1 MHTNIYKGPDKG
13 FQTLFLPYSVGVGV
27 CSFWAGS
34 RRMDLML
41 PGSPYEPL
49 SADHLHKPGS
59 HQQTHC
65 SLSDSQMHKLFHFR
79 QSFFYQ
85 TSFEHKHWPK
95 VTFSPRNWGRIGQG
109 EVSKSLKQ
117 NQCRLREVIFN
128 CCLKFFSQRLLRQ
141 NCPLIA
147 LCAFYFFPC
156 KNRIVKNV
164 DTESSKMLTQ
174 NRPKCWH
181 RIVKNVDTES
191 SEMLTQNRQKK
202 LTQTS

>member
-1 MHTNIYKGPDKG
+1 MILWALRCIKLKIFWIWLY
-13 FQTLFLPYSVGVGV
+13 FLNEDAESLLVPRGTGGGGNFFILGQNQQNLSIEVGRIILTS
-27 CSFWAGS
+27 CPGS
-34 RRMDLML
+34 GRMNLML

-95 VTFSPRNWGRIGQG
+95 VTFSPQNWGRIGQG

-117 NQCRLREVIFN
+117 NQCRLR
-128 CCLKFFSQRLLRQ
+128 
-141 NCPLIA
+141 
-147 LCAFYFFPC
+147 
-156 KNRIVKNV
+156 
-164 DTESSKMLTQ
+164 
-174 NRPKCWH
+174 
-181 RIVKNVDTES
+181 
-191 SEMLTQNRQKK
+191 
-202 LTQTS
+202 